1 MSISKRTVRRGF
13 TLIEL
18 LVVIAIIG
26 VLIALLLPAV
36 QAAREAARRAQC
48 SNNLKQM
55 GLAMA
60 NYETANGSFP
70 PGMIAQDNGAQQY
83 YTSGSMF
90 VCMLQYFEQTP
101 LFNAVNYN
109 LNMYNSA
116 NTTISGAGVSSL
128 WCPSDGAI
136 IGLTYVYGP
145 GAAFDGV
152 SLPMRY
158 SSYAGNAGTWLQ
170 FPGRLN
176 PAWLSRIGNMNGLF
190 MDVGYAQGI
199 GPSTSTIRIADVIDG
214 TSSTI
219 SFGERAHGL
228 FSKVAGPDG
237 NTDFYDWNWWTSGN
251 YGDTMFTTFFPINPI
266 RKIADTYGNA
276 GGGDAYVLAASSFHP
291 GGANFA
297 FLDGS
302 VKFLK
307 ESIDTW
313 GFDPTTGAPLGVS
326 KDGNR
331 IWQLSAGAKL
341 GVYQKLSTRAGGEII
356 DSNTY

>member
-1 MSISKRTVRRGF
+1 MSISKRSVRRGF

-48 SNNLKQM
+48 TNNLKQM
-55 GLAMA
+55 GLALA
-60 NYETANGSFP
+60 NYEGANGSFP
-70 PGMIAQDNGAQQY
+70 PGIIRQDNGQQQY

-90 VCMLQYFEQTP
+90 VSMLPYFEQSP

-136 IGLTYVYGP
+136 GGLQYVYGP
-145 GAAFDGV
+145 GGGAFDGV

-170 FPGRLN
+170 LPGRLN
-176 PAWLSRIGNMNGLF
+176 PNWLSRMGNMNGLF
-190 MDVGYAQGI
+190 MNIGYAQGV
-199 GPSTSTIRIADVIDG
+199 GPSTSTIKLADVLDG

-237 NTDFYDWNWWTSGN
+237 NVDYYDWNWWTSGN
-251 YGDTMFTTFFPINPI
+251 YGDTMFTTFFPMNPI
-266 RKIADTYGNA
+266 RKITDTYGNA

-291 GGANFA
+291 GGANFS

-302 VKFLK
+302 VRFLK
-307 ESIDTW
+307 DSIDTW
-313 GFDPTTGAPLGVS
+313 GFNPSTGAPLGVAQ
-326 KDGNR
+326 DGTGQ
-331 IWQLSAGAKL
+331 WQMSAGAKL
-341 GVYQKLSTRAGGEII
+341 GTYQKLSTRAGQEIVETG
-356 DSNTY
+356 N